1 MCGIAGFIDS
11 SSQTGNDELQS
22 TVLQMTDMLHSRGP
36 DHGDSWVDEQTG
48 LALGH
53 RRLSIIDLS
62 PEGNQP
68 MHSKSGRYVIVF
80 NGEIYNYPSLRS
92 ELEIAGIVFKGRSD
106 TEVMIESIETW
117 GIKKALTKFT
127 GMFAFALWDRKERL
141 LYLTRDRMGEKPL
154 YYGWAGKTFLFGSEL
169 KALKSHPDFEWNVNR
184 DALPL
189 YLRYNCIPAP
199 YSIYENIFKVMP
211 ATYLVINPAKS
222 SHVSDPI
229 NYWSA
234 EKAAEN
240 GFRYPL
246 HCSEEEAVSQLD
258 QVLRTAVKQQMV
270 SDVPL
275 GAFLSGG
282 IDSSMIVALMQR
294 ESSRPIKTF
303 TIGFHQTEYNEAGYA
318 KEVASH
324 LGTDHAELYVTEQQ
338 AMEVIPKLPFIYDEP
353 FSDSSQ
359 IPTFLVSQLARQHVT
374 VSLSGDGGDEL
385 FAGYNRHLWGEKIWN
400 NIHYLPKSI
409 RHMAALPL
417 NKISPQKLENSR
429 FLPTKYKNRFLGEYL
444 HKFGD
449 VLKADSVEEMYLSLT
464 SHWKNPQLVVKD
476 RILLEPFLNHSSF
489 IFPTATEMMM
499 YLDMIQYLPDDI
511 LVKVDRA
518 GMSVSLETRAPFLD
532 HNVVE
537 FSWRIPLSM
546 KIKEKQ
552 SKWLMRQLLYKHV
565 PKELIERPKHGFGVP
580 IGHWLRGPLKEWAEE
595 LLAEKRLLTEGYFQP
610 APIRQKWEEHLT
622 GKRNWHHQLWDIL
635 MFQSWL
641 ENEKRSWEKEI

>member
-11 SSQTGNDELQS
+11 SSQTGNEQLQS
-22 TVLQMTDMLHSRGP
+22 TVSRMTDMLYSRGP
-36 DHGDSWVDEQTG
+36 DHGDFWVDEQTG

-68 MHSKSGRYVIVF
+68 MHSKSGRYVLVF
-80 NGEIYNYPSLRS
+80 NGEIYNYLSLRS
-92 ELEIAGIVFKGRSD
+92 ELELAGIVFKGSSD
-106 TEVMIESIETW
+106 TEVMIESIEMW
-117 GIKKALTKFT
+117 GINRALTKFT

-141 LYLTRDRMGEKPL
+141 LYLARDRMGEKPL

-169 KALKSHPDFEWNVNR
+169 KALKSHPAFEWNVNR

-199 YSIYENIFKVMP
+199 FSIYENIFKVMP

-229 NYWSA
+229 KYWSA
-234 EKAAEN
+234 EKAADN
-240 GFRYPL
+240 GFRYPI
-246 HCSEEEAVSQLD
+246 HCSEEEAVSKLD

-282 IDSSMIVALMQR
+282 IDSSMIVALMQS

-324 LGTDHAELYVTEQQ
+324 LETDHTELYVTEQQ
-338 AMEVIPKLPFIYDEP
+338 AMEVIPKLPSIYDEP

-400 NIHYLPKSI
+400 NIHHLPKSI
-409 RHMAALPL
+409 RHMAAVPL

-429 FLPTKYKNRFLGEYL
+429 FLPSKYKNRFLGEYL

-449 VLKADSVEEMYLSLT
+449 ILKADSVEEMYLSLT

-476 RILLEPFLNHSSF
+476 RILLEPFLNHSSA
-489 IFPTATEMMM
+489 IFPSATEMMM
-499 YLDMIQYLPDDI
+499 YMDMSQYLPDDI

-518 GMSVSLETRAPFLD
+518 SMSVSLETRAPFLD

-546 KIKEKQ
+546 KLKGNQ
-552 SKWLMRQLLYKHV
+552 SKWLMRQLLYTHV

-622 GKRNWHHQLWDIL
+622 GKSNWHHQLWDIL

-641 ENEKRSWEKEI
+641 ENEKRSWE